1 MRGRVKMLGC
11 CLKRPT
17 GNGRISVLVTIK
29 GTVSFQE
36 SQSNFET
43 DALTVD
49 ADFFKL
55 WTFKFE
61 YENLKNTNNNNQ
73 SNFMTS

>member
-1 MRGRVKMLGC
+1 MLGC

-29 GTVSFQE
+29 GTVSFG
-36 SQSNFET
+36 NHKIKFET

-49 ADFFKL
+49 ADV
-55 WTFKFE
+55 T
-61 YENLKNTNNNNQ
+61 
-73 SNFMTS
+73 